1 MGVLIAGTSVTLAAL
16 SVLLS
21 FQDGTIEVDLPDPTN
36 GRGLG
41 GLTCVTN
48 SMAMLTLSSVPAEEA
63 APFYK
68 DFLAAFPDGRVG
80 FHLQAQVAE
89 LEELCAGLT
98 ESGAMFRY
106 AEGKWTIKEVIGHLL
121 DTERVFAYRLLRISR
136 GDVTEL
142 PGFDETT
149 YAAEGQFNLRSVEEL
164 VSEFKLQRASTLAL
178 VNGIPPAAWPR
189 VGTANGFRT
198 SPRALVYII
207 LGHTAHHCRVFR
219 ERYRLPATR

>member
-1 MGVLIAGTSVTLAAL
+1 LTAIDAIHLCDAGPNDVN
-16 SVLLS
+16 
-21 FQDGTIEVDLPDPTN
+21 DPIN
-36 GRGLG
+36 
-41 GLTCVTN
+41 V
-48 SMAMLTLSSVPAEEA
+48 SILTLSSVPPEEA

-68 DFLAAFPDGRVG
+68 DFLAAFPDGQVG
-80 FHLQAQVAE
+80 VHLPAQVAE

-142 PGFDETT
+142 PGFDETM
-149 YAAEGQFNLRSVEEL
+149 YAPEGQFNLRSIRDL

-198 SPRALVYII
+198 SARAVVYIV
-207 LGHTAHHCRVFR
+207 LGHTGHHFGLLR
-219 ERYRLPATR
+219 ERYGLPGTRRHAG

>member
-1 MGVLIAGTSVTLAAL
+1 
-16 SVLLS
+16 
-21 FQDGTIEVDLPDPTN
+21 
-36 GRGLG
+36 
-41 GLTCVTN
+41 
-48 SMAMLTLSSVPAEEA
+48 MLTLPSVPAEEA

-80 FHLQAQVAE
+80 IHLQAQIVE

-149 YAAEGQFNLRSVEEL
+149 YAPEGQCDLRSVEEL
-164 VSEFKLQRASTLAL
+164 VWEFKLQQASTLAL
-178 VNGIPPAAWPR
+178 VNGIPRPHGLVSGLRMVSA
-189 VGTANGFRT
+189 
-198 SPRALVYII
+198 RALGHLSTSFWGTPRII
-207 LGHTAHHCRVFR
+207 VASSERVIGCPR
-219 ERYRLPATR
+219 RDEAG

>member
-1 MGVLIAGTSVTLAAL
+1 LLDDVTIGQKMG
-16 SVLLS
+16 
-21 FQDGTIEVDLPDPTN
+21 
-36 GRGLG
+36 
-41 GLTCVTN
+41 
-48 SMAMLTLSSVPAEEA
+48 MLTLPQVPPEEA
-63 APFYK
+63 APFYQ

-80 FHLQAQVAE
+80 IHLQTQVVE

-121 DTERVFAYRLLRISR
+121 DTERVYAYRLLRISR

-149 YAAEGQFNLRSVEEL
+149 YASQGQFNLRSVEEL
-164 VSEFKLQRASTLAL
+164 VSEFTLQRASTLAL

-198 SPRALVYII
+198 SARALVYII
-207 LGHTAHHCRVFR
+207 LGHTAHHCRVLR